1 MYPPGYY
8 RNGFMETHALMHM
21 IHGYILSIRMNQ
33 RLLIKLSKERNI
45 CLYIL
50 NMIWYIYISYV
61 YIYLYIYINIY
72 ILIYVYIYIYIYI
85 FLFRFCVYCLQILS
99 LSFSCP
105 ANYSKIFL
113 MKTSKDNY
121 IYKIWKFA
129 IDIWIRDKWFVPIFG

>member
-1 MYPPGYY
+1 MKKMYPPGYY
-8 RNGFMETHALMHM
+8 RNSFMETHALIHV
-21 IHGYILSIRMNQ
+21 IHGYILSILMHQ
-33 RLLIKLSKERNI
+33 RLLNKLRKERNI

-50 NMIWYIYISYV
+50 NMIYIYIYM
-61 YIYLYIYINIY
+61 ICI
-72 ILIYVYIYIYIYI
+72 YIYIYIYI
-85 FLFRFCVYCLQILS
+85 YLYIYTYIYIYLYLYIYIYIYICLLS

-129 IDIWIRDKWFVPIFG
+129 IDI